1 MTFKYGNL
9 KQTVSQP
16 IVGRSKEMSKT
27 NGGGF
32 AFTVDDFTKLDRF
45 LNLGATTGTFYLSAK
60 AQQYSSFDAVVNCIN
75 EDGMRTINRIVEVSS
90 KGLAHKNDH
99 AIYALALVFKHGSVE
114 VKNAA
119 KDNFCKVVR
128 TGTHLFMFVDFI
140 KKMRGFGKLVRNAIN
155 SWYESKDTKSMAFQV
170 SKYQNREGWS
180 HKDVFRLAHPKFGKT
195 TNKNKIAKWA
205 MGGLN
210 ALDSKAAD
218 EGIKLLQGVELVRKA
233 TTEKEV
239 VKLITQYGLQR
250 EHIPTQFLNKDAVQ
264 EAMLPY
270 MGATALIRNLG
281 NMSASGLLSQFSG
294 ASKAVIAKLED
305 RDWLKAGRIHP
316 LTILVAQ
323 RIYAQGRGM
332 LGSNTWN
339 VNNNIL
345 EALESAFYSSFD
357 LITPTG
363 KNFMYGIDVSGSMSS
378 RFNDTPLSYCEVAA
392 VLAMAHVRT
401 EKYVDVKGFASNLVD
416 LGITKNDSLK
426 SASDKCKKNN
436 FGSTNPSALIAAA
449 GSNVDCFIV
458 ITDNEVNCG
467 SHVSTQLSNYR
478 KSAANKNAK
487 MVVCGLAVNN
497 FSIADPKD
505 PNMLDIAGFS
515 PDLTTVITNFVQTA

>member
-1 MTFKYGNL
+1 MTFKYGKLN
-9 KQTVSQP
+9 QTVSQP
-16 IVGRSKEMSKT
+16 IVGRSKDMAKT

-45 LNLGATTGTFYLSAK
+45 LNLGATSGTFYLSAK
-60 AQQYSSFDAVVNCIN
+60 TQQYSSFDAVINCIK
-75 EDGMRTINRIVEVSS
+75 EDGVRTLNRIVEVSS

-99 AIYALALVFKHGSVE
+99 AIYALALVFTHGSVE

-119 KDNFCKVVR
+119 KENFCKVVR
-128 TGTHLFMFVDFI
+128 TGTHLFMFTAFI
-140 KKMRGFGKLVRNAIN
+140 KQMRGFGKLVRSAIS

-180 HKDVFRLAHPKFGKT
+180 HTDVFRLSHPKFGKT

-205 MGGLN
+205 MGNFDVLKSN
-210 ALDSKAAD
+210 AAD
-218 EGIKLLQGVELVRKA
+218 EGIKLLQGVELAKNA
-233 TTEKEV
+233 GSEKEL
-239 VKLITQYGLQR
+239 VKLITEYGLQR
-250 EHIPTQFLNKDAVQ
+250 EHIPTQFLNKSVVQ

-281 NMSASGLLSQFSG
+281 NMSATGLLSQFSN
-294 ASKAVIAKLED
+294 ASKAVIEKLGNRE
-305 RDWLKAGRIHP
+305 WLKAGKIHP

-332 LGSNTWN
+332 LGSNTWT
-339 VNNNIL
+339 VNSNIV
-345 EALESAFYSSFD
+345 EALEDAFYSSFD

-416 LGITKNDSLK
+416 LKITKNDSLK
-426 SASDKCKKNN
+426 SASAKCQKNN

-449 GSNVDCFIV
+449 GPNVDCFIV

-467 SHVSTQLSNYR
+467 SHVSTVLSDYR
-478 KSAANKNAK
+478 KRAANKNAK
-487 MVVCGLAVNN
+487 MVVCGLGVNN

-505 PNMLDIAGFS
+505 SNMLDIAGFS
-515 PDLTTVITNFVQTA
+515 PDLTTVITNFVQSA